1 MSSAEC
7 KHFAPVMVGIGIL
20 FSHKA
25 DGQEKTTEA
34 VVPPNANEEKKDK
47 DKGKKEKKRKAWMS
61 HIREGRAR
69 P

>member
-1 MSSAEC
+1 
-7 KHFAPVMVGIGIL
+7 MVGIGIL

-25 DGQEKTTEA
+25 DGQEKMTEA

-47 DKGKKEKKRKAWMS
+47 DKGKKKKKRKAWMS